1 MSERPGFL
9 YFFPG
14 LLLILQYVL
23 NALMRQNVVL
33 MPRFISL
40 NTFNIYCKTS
50 NKLRDKI
57 PDSDTALL

>member
-40 NTFNIYCKTS
+40 NTFNIYYKTS
-50 NKLRDKI
+50 SKLRDKI

>member
-40 NTFNIYCKTS
+40 NTLNIYCKTS
-50 NKLRDKI
+50 SKLRDKI